1 MVHTLRLDNYTPIP
15 RKLVLGTNSSFGT
28 ESIKIERGAGWDG
41 LNLTATWHIPG
52 REEPLRVA
60 LLDGDAMDVPPE
72 VTKEAKD
79 GVLVLAGLA
88 SGVQRASCNVEYLIL
103 EQAGVYGGADAE
115 PTPELAAQ
123 VLEAALQAKADAE
136 AAAEDAAAA
145 KANADKA
152 QSDAEKAQ
160 QAAEN
165 AAADA
170 AKAGPYAEAALA
182 AQEAAESA
190 RDKAIAAKQ
199 AAENAAAAAAA
210 SKSAADTLAEEAE
223 RAAQAAENS
232 KAAANNAANLAGEN
246 ATAAQQAAAT
256 AIAAANDAGH
266 VASDAAASK
275 AAAEAAAKAAQDA
288 QTAAAEAKAEAVKA
302 QGAAQ
307 TAAKSAQDAQAAA
320 EKVRDEAKTAQK
332 GAEAAR
338 DAAAKSAEDA
348 DNTANSIKDSMTQI
362 AANKEAVSQL
372 KEDLRNENLFVKQR
386 AVRGV
391 RLAANGTI
399 VDGKEN
405 FTSDYIPIERLLN
418 YKKNSPLINFYHRMC
433 VYNTAKNYIK
443 NIDDTNELYNE
454 NGAYVRFCGLLTEID
469 EAKFIQCNAYDSI
482 SRLEIKKNNESYA
495 SFKEEVFNNTGYY
508 KKSNDYKVTL
518 NSGWAASGVLLDSE
532 IYNAVEIS
540 VKDGEKIAFAGSF
553 GENAVCL
560 EVLYDGALKNRIK
573 ISGDFNAPNLFYHK
587 VSNGVTK
594 ILLSVR
600 NQNNAG
606 YKFKFEYF
614 KNSIFDSTKRI
625 LSQAQFI
632 ERKFYSTAHQGY
644 IGYGSKENT
653 LQAFIDACESGK
665 FNCIETDA
673 RLTKDNIFVLSH
685 DASIVDSGITYVI
698 KEKTYEELKKV
709 FTDICTLEECMK
721 ICKKYGVY
729 LLIDK
734 LIDATIEENS
744 QYLFPI
750 IRKYRM
756 QDTVLFSSAVSREGW
771 TKKILEFNPK
781 AKIAFYYPN
790 EWFTAEQLAKAKNY
804 VDGKNEIIITCSNTA
819 ITEENLQLFYD
830 NCDGV
835 KIGTSVQNNLELYK
849 SLFYTMDYID
859 SNEYGVIDCFYN

>member
-1 MVHTLRLDNYTPIP
+1 MSETLIHEISLAGYKATSAGGMLD
-15 RKLVLGTNSSFGT
+15 LGTWGSYG
-28 ESIKIERGAGWDG
+28 IEKLHLTLDAAWQDLTITAFFNVKGEVVAKKVVGKDG
-41 LNLTATWHIPG
+41 YA
-52 REEPLRVA
+52 
-60 LLDGDAMDVPPE
+60 DVPWE
-72 VTKEAKD
+72 ATKENTFAGRIVFEGSINGQRRISANLNYKVTNHSEITDSDPVPTDDRWNQFVTENKEYRD
-79 GVLVLAGLA
+79 GAF
-88 SGVQRASCNVEYLIL
+88 
-103 EQAGVYGGADAE
+103 
-115 PTPELAAQ
+115 
-123 VLEAALQAKADAE
+123 EAAERANARAEDAE
-136 AAAEDAAAA
+136 AASDDAHAAARAA
-145 KANADKA
+145 KVSETA
-152 QSDAEKAQ
+152 
-160 QAAEN
+160 AAESASN

-170 AKAGPYAEAALA
+170 AKAASAAKKA
-182 AQEAAESA
+182 ADESVAAN
-190 RDKAIAAKQ
+190 IAAIEKMQADVASKQ
-199 AAENAAAAAAA
+199 TAAAASEKAAAASAAAAAG
-210 SKSAADTLAEEAE
+210 S
-223 RAAQAAENS
+223 AAQAE
-232 KAAANNAANLAGEN
+232 
-246 ATAAQQAAAT
+246 
-256 AIAAANDAGH
+256 
-266 VASDAAASK
+266 
-275 AAAEAAAKAAQDA
+275 
-288 QTAAAEAKAEAVKA
+288 
-302 QGAAQ
+302 
-307 TAAKSAQDAQAAA
+307 
-320 EKVRDEAKTAQK
+320 AQK
-332 GAEAAR
+332 T
-338 DAAAKSAEDA
+338 AAAKSAADA
-348 DNTANSIKDSMTQI
+348 DSTANSIKDSMTQI

-372 KEDLRNENLFVKQR
+372 KEDLRNENLFVKQS
-386 AVRGV
+386 AVIGV

-399 VDGKEN
+399 VYGKEY

-418 YKKNSPLINFYHRMC
+418 YKKNSPLINYHHRMC

>member
-1 MVHTLRLDNYTPIP
+1 MAENTIIHEISLDGYKATSTGGM
-15 RKLVLGTNSSFGT
+15 LDLGTWGSYG
-28 ESIKIERGAGWDG
+28 IEKLHLTLGKAWEGLVITAHFNVKGEAVATALADVDNMIQVPWEATKENTFAGRIVFAG
-41 LNLTATWHIPG
+41 NMNGQRRLTANLNFKVTNHADYETSDP
-52 REEPLRVA
+52 
-60 LLDGDAMDVPPE
+60 VPTDDKWNQFITE
-72 VTKEAKD
+72 TK
-79 GVLVLAGLA
+79 GY
-88 SGVQRASCNVEYLIL
+88 R
-103 EQAGVYGGADAE
+103 
-115 PTPELAAQ
+115 
-123 VLEAALQAKADAE
+123 
-136 AAAEDAAAA
+136 EDALAAA
-145 KANADKA
+145 KRAL
-152 QSDAEKAQ
+152 QSE
-160 QAAEN
+160 QAIEN
-165 AAADA
+165 AKQEVVDLGNKKKQEIRDLSDGEKQAISELTDTKL
-170 AKAGPYAEAALA
+170 KAL
-182 AQEAAESA
+182 QDESA
-190 RDKAIAAKQ
+190 TQKAAITK
-199 AAENAAAAAAA
+199 
-210 SKSAADTLAEEAE
+210 KGADTLATIPEEYT
-223 RAAQAAENS
+223 QL
-232 KAAANNAANLAGEN
+232 NNDVG
-246 ATAAQQAAAT
+246 
-256 AIAAANDAGH
+256 
-266 VASDAAASK
+266 
-275 AAAEAAAKAAQDA
+275 
-288 QTAAAEAKAEAVKA
+288 
-302 QGAAQ
+302 
-307 TAAKSAQDAQAAA
+307 
-320 EKVRDEAKTAQK
+320 
-332 GAEAAR
+332 
-338 DAAAKSAEDA
+338 
-348 DNTANSIKDSMTQI
+348 
-362 AANKEAVSQL
+362 QL
-372 KEDLRNENLFVKQR
+372 KEDLRNENLFVKQS
-386 AVRGV
+386 AVIGV

-399 VDGKEN
+399 VDGEKY

-418 YKKNSPLINFYHRMC
+418 YKKNSPLSNVYHRMC
-433 VYNTAKNYIK
+433 VYNTAKKYIK

-508 KKSNDYKVTL
+508 KKSNDYRVTL

-614 KNSIFDSTKRI
+614 KNSIFDTTKRI
-625 LSQAQFI
+625 LSQAQFV

-698 KEKTYEELKKV
+698 KEKTYKELKKV

-771 TKKILEFNPK
+771 TRKILEFNPK

>member
-1 MVHTLRLDNYTPIP
+1 MVHTLRLDNYYPTP

-115 PTPELAAQ
+115 PTLELAAQ
-123 VLEAALQAKADAE
+123 VLEATMQAKANAE
-136 AAAEDAAAA
+136 AAAQDASEA
-145 KANADKA
+145 KANAN
-152 QSDAEKAQ
+152 KAQ

-170 AKAGPYAEAALA
+170 AKAGPYAKAALA
-182 AQEAAESA
+182 AQEAAEAASDDAHAAA
-190 RDKAIAAKQ
+190 RAAKASEN
-199 AAENAAAAAAA
+199 AAKASENAAASSEDNARISAGAAAA
-210 SKSAADTLAEEAE
+210 SKG
-223 RAAQAAENS
+223 N
-232 KAAANNAANLAGEN
+232 
-246 ATAAQQAAAT
+246 
-256 AIAAANDAGH
+256 
-266 VASDAAASK
+266 AAASADK
-275 AAAEAAAKAAQDA
+275 AKASE
-288 QTAAAEAKAEAVKA
+288 TAAAESEKAAAASAAAAAGSAAQAEA
-302 QGAAQ
+302 Q
-307 TAAKSAQDAQAAA
+307 
-320 EKVRDEAKTAQK
+320 KT
-332 GAEAAR
+332 
-338 DAAAKSAEDA
+338 AAAKSAADA
-348 DNTANSIKDSMTQI
+348 DSTANSIKDSMTQI

-372 KEDLRNENLFVKQR
+372 KEDLRNENLFVKQS
-386 AVRGV
+386 AVIGV

-399 VDGKEN
+399 VDGEKY

-418 YKKNSPLINFYHRMC
+418 YKKNSPLSNVYHRMC

>member
-1 MVHTLRLDNYTPIP
+1 MLETLIHEISLAGYKVTSAGGMLD
-15 RKLVLGTNSSFGT
+15 LGTWGSYG
-28 ESIKIERGAGWDG
+28 IEKLHLTLDAAWQDLTITAFFNVKGEVVAKKVVGKDG
-41 LNLTATWHIPG
+41 YA
-52 REEPLRVA
+52 
-60 LLDGDAMDVPPE
+60 DVPWE
-72 VTKEAKD
+72 ATKENTFAGRIVFEGSINGQRRISANLNYKVTNHSEITDSDPVPTDDRWNQFVTENKEYRD
-79 GVLVLAGLA
+79 GAF
-88 SGVQRASCNVEYLIL
+88 
-103 EQAGVYGGADAE
+103 
-115 PTPELAAQ
+115 
-123 VLEAALQAKADAE
+123 EAAERANARAEDAE
-136 AAAEDAAAA
+136 AASDDAQAAARAA
-145 KANADKA
+145 KASENAAKA
-152 QSDAEKAQ
+152 S
-160 QAAEN
+160 EN
-165 AAADA
+165 AAASSEDNA
-170 AKAGPYAEAALA
+170 RISAG
-182 AQEAAESA
+182 
-190 RDKAIAAKQ
+190 
-199 AAENAAAAAAA
+199 AAAA
-210 SKSAADTLAEEAE
+210 SKG
-223 RAAQAAENS
+223 N
-232 KAAANNAANLAGEN
+232 
-246 ATAAQQAAAT
+246 
-256 AIAAANDAGH
+256 
-266 VASDAAASK
+266 AAASADK
-275 AAAEAAAKAAQDA
+275 AKASK
-288 QTAAAEAKAEAVKA
+288 TAAAE
-302 QGAAQ
+302 
-307 TAAKSAQDAQAAA
+307 S
-320 EKVRDEAKTAQK
+320 EK
-332 GAEAAR
+332 
-338 DAAAKSAEDA
+338 AAAKSAADA
-348 DNTANSIKDSMTQI
+348 DSTANSIKDSMTQI

-372 KEDLRNENLFVKQR
+372 KEDLRNENLFVKQS
-386 AVRGV
+386 AVIGV

-399 VDGKEN
+399 VDGKEY

-418 YKKNSPLINFYHRMC
+418 YKKNSPLRNYHHRMC

-443 NIDDTNELYNE
+443 NIDDKNELYNE

>member
-1 MVHTLRLDNYTPIP
+1 MLETLIHEISLAGYKVTSAGGMLD
-15 RKLVLGTNSSFGT
+15 LGTWGSYG
-28 ESIKIERGAGWDG
+28 IEKLHLTLDAAWQDLTITAFFNVKGEVVAKKVVGKDG
-41 LNLTATWHIPG
+41 YA
-52 REEPLRVA
+52 
-60 LLDGDAMDVPPE
+60 DVPWE
-72 VTKEAKD
+72 ATKENTFAGRIVFEGSINGQRRISANLNYKVTNHSEITDSDPVPTDDRWNQFVTENKEYRD
-79 GVLVLAGLA
+79 GAF
-88 SGVQRASCNVEYLIL
+88 
-103 EQAGVYGGADAE
+103 
-115 PTPELAAQ
+115 
-123 VLEAALQAKADAE
+123 EAAERANARAEDAE
-136 AAAEDAAAA
+136 AASDDAQAAARAA
-145 KANADKA
+145 KASENAAKA
-152 QSDAEKAQ
+152 S
-160 QAAEN
+160 EN
-165 AAADA
+165 AAASSEDNA
-170 AKAGPYAEAALA
+170 RISAG
-182 AQEAAESA
+182 
-190 RDKAIAAKQ
+190 
-199 AAENAAAAAAA
+199 AAAA
-210 SKSAADTLAEEAE
+210 SKG
-223 RAAQAAENS
+223 N
-232 KAAANNAANLAGEN
+232 
-246 ATAAQQAAAT
+246 
-256 AIAAANDAGH
+256 
-266 VASDAAASK
+266 AAASADK
-275 AAAEAAAKAAQDA
+275 AKASK
-288 QTAAAEAKAEAVKA
+288 TAAAE
-302 QGAAQ
+302 
-307 TAAKSAQDAQAAA
+307 S
-320 EKVRDEAKTAQK
+320 EK
-332 GAEAAR
+332 
-338 DAAAKSAEDA
+338 AAAKSAADA
-348 DNTANSIKDSMTQI
+348 DSTANSIKDSMTQI

-372 KEDLRNENLFVKQR
+372 KEDLRNENLFVKQS
-386 AVRGV
+386 AVIGV

-399 VDGKEN
+399 VDGKTY

-418 YKKNSPLINFYHRMC
+418 YKKNSPLINYHHRMC

-443 NIDDTNELYNE
+443 NIDDTNELYNK

>member
-1 MVHTLRLDNYTPIP
+1 MAYNEIRTINNIQLEDIKAREEIEATKKNITSLQTKEDFDNTVGNWSSSHPNETITKVIDGIKIPDVSNFVTNSDFNTKQEEQDKIIDTKADKKVVETLQNTKADKSDLVNGLHFKGTATYSALPASDNNVGDFYYVTDGD
-15 RKLVLGTNSSFGT
+15 GTNGEGNYAWNGT
-28 ESIKIERGAGWDG
+28 SW
-41 LNLTATWHIPG
+41 NF
-52 REEPLRVA
+52 
-60 LLDGDAMDVPPE
+60 
-72 VTKEAKD
+72 
-79 GVLVLAGLA
+79 
-88 SGVQRASCNVEYLIL
+88 SGKTTNISTDIIDN
-103 EQAGVYGGADAE
+103 
-115 PTPELAAQ
+115 
-123 VLEAALQAKADAE
+123 
-136 AAAEDAAAA
+136 
-145 KANADKA
+145 
-152 QSDAEKAQ
+152 
-160 QAAEN
+160 
-165 AAADA
+165 
-170 AKAGPYAEAALA
+170 
-182 AQEAAESA
+182 
-190 RDKAIAAKQ
+190 
-199 AAENAAAAAAA
+199 
-210 SKSAADTLAEEAE
+210 TL
-223 RAAQAAENS
+223 S
-232 KAAANNAANLAGEN
+232 VSGKAAG
-246 ATAAQQAAAT
+246 
-256 AIAAANDAGH
+256 
-266 VASDAAASK
+266 
-275 AAAEAAAKAAQDA
+275 AKAAGDA
-288 QTAAAEAKAEAVKA
+288 
-302 QGAAQ
+302 
-307 TAAKSAQDAQAAA
+307 
-320 EKVRDEAKTAQK
+320 
-332 GAEAAR
+332 
-338 DAAAKSAEDA
+338 
-348 DNTANSIKDSMTQI
+348 I
-362 AANKEAVSQL
+362 SQL
-372 KEDLRNENLFVKQR
+372 KEDLRNENLFVKQS
-386 AVRGV
+386 AVIGV
-391 RLAANGTI
+391 RLAANGIT
-399 VDGKEN
+399 VDDEKY

-418 YKKNSPLINFYHRMC
+418 YKKNSPLSNVYHRMC

-443 NIDDTNELYNE
+443 NIDDTNDLYNE

-495 SFKEEVFNNTGYY
+495 SFEEEVFNNTGYY

-518 NSGWAASGVLLDSE
+518 NSGWSATGVLLDSE

-540 VKDGEKIAFAGSF
+540 VKYGEKIAFAGSF

-632 ERKFYSTAHQGY
+632 EQKFYSTAHQGY
-644 IGYGSKENT
+644 IGCGSKENT

-685 DASIVDSGITYVI
+685 DTSIVDSGITYVI

-771 TKKILEFNPK
+771 TRKILEFNPK

-790 EWFTAEQLAKAKNY
+790 EWFTAEQLAKAKSY

-819 ITEENLQLFYD
+819 ITEENLQLFYE

-835 KIGTSVQNNLELYK
+835 KIGTSVQSDLELYK

-859 SNEYGVIDCFYN
+859 SNKYGVIDCFYN

>member
-1 MVHTLRLDNYTPIP
+1 MAENTIIHEISLDGYKATSTGGM
-15 RKLVLGTNSSFGT
+15 LDLGTWGSYG
-28 ESIKIERGAGWDG
+28 IEKLHLTLGKAWEGLVITAHFNVKGEAVATALADVDNMIQVPWEATKENTFAGRIVFAG
-41 LNLTATWHIPG
+41 NMNGQRRLTANLNFKVTNHADYETSDP
-52 REEPLRVA
+52 
-60 LLDGDAMDVPPE
+60 VPTDDKWNQFITE
-72 VTKEAKD
+72 TK
-79 GVLVLAGLA
+79 GY
-88 SGVQRASCNVEYLIL
+88 R
-103 EQAGVYGGADAE
+103 
-115 PTPELAAQ
+115 
-123 VLEAALQAKADAE
+123 
-136 AAAEDAAAA
+136 EDALAAA
-145 KANADKA
+145 KRAL
-152 QSDAEKAQ
+152 QSE
-160 QAAEN
+160 QAIEN
-165 AAADA
+165 AKQEVVDLGNKKQQEIRDLSDGEKQAISELTDTKL
-170 AKAGPYAEAALA
+170 KAL
-182 AQEAAESA
+182 QDESA
-190 RDKAIAAKQ
+190 TQKAAITK
-199 AAENAAAAAAA
+199 
-210 SKSAADTLAEEAE
+210 KGADTLATIPEEYT
-223 RAAQAAENS
+223 QL
-232 KAAANNAANLAGEN
+232 NNDVG
-246 ATAAQQAAAT
+246 
-256 AIAAANDAGH
+256 
-266 VASDAAASK
+266 
-275 AAAEAAAKAAQDA
+275 
-288 QTAAAEAKAEAVKA
+288 
-302 QGAAQ
+302 
-307 TAAKSAQDAQAAA
+307 
-320 EKVRDEAKTAQK
+320 
-332 GAEAAR
+332 
-338 DAAAKSAEDA
+338 
-348 DNTANSIKDSMTQI
+348 
-362 AANKEAVSQL
+362 QL
-372 KEDLRNENLFVKQR
+372 KEDLRNENLFVKQS
-386 AVRGV
+386 AVIGV

-399 VDGKEN
+399 VDGEKY

-418 YKKNSPLINFYHRMC
+418 YKKNSPLSNVYHRMC
-433 VYNTAKNYIK
+433 VYNTAKKYIK

-508 KKSNDYKVTL
+508 KKSNDYRVTL

-698 KEKTYEELKKV
+698 KEKTYKELKKV

-771 TKKILEFNPK
+771 TRKILEFNPK